1 MRKRV
6 HLRGPI
12 NSDPEDTDTLG
23 LGCADVPLLSL
34 QVMLAPLI
42 SIALK
47 VSQLQERTGRTAPT
61 VIT

>member
-1 MRKRV
+1 MDQGSVYKV
-6 HLRGPI
+6 M
-12 NSDPEDTDTLG
+12 EKFF
-23 LGCADVPLLSL
+23 PLCFS

>member
-1 MRKRV
+1 MALESGAK
-6 HLRGPI
+6 
-12 NSDPEDTDTLG
+12 LG
-23 LGCADVPLLSL
+23 LEPGICLEKVMEKFLLFVFSS